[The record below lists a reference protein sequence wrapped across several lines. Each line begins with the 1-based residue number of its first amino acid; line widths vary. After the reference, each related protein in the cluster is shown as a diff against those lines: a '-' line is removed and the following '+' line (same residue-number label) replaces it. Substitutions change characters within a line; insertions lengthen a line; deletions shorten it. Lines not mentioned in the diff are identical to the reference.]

1 VTPPAVITKLTGHP
15 FDADDLRY
23 LDERQSRG
31 NWQFRRLGELEITQL
46 VGKNRR
52 IFISDTGGAI
62 IRLAP
67 ETHRVR
73 GKDGILRERKTGK
86 ISEAYADHLLALQAQ
101 GKQVYERVVVGVK
114 ELTDDHGYVLA
125 HERGTLM
132 PATWTTRIRAQE
144 LNWNPALKPPAAMQI
159 LARVIRESIKPHMLI
174 RRAVKTITSRKKV
187 GRTIVSHNLVI
198 APHPRLLAQIRR
210 AGQPIDAMLEVAA
223 RRALEKM
230 EHKIGGK
237 IVAVCSTHLEDS
249 TTVRP
254 HLHVRM
260 SAYTTNGKYI
270 SLFDRKAGGA
280 GGNRCLLQPEVER
293 QVRTMIERWE
303 PRGRN

>member
-1 VTPPAVITKLTGHP
+1 MAPPAVITKLTGHP

-31 NWQFRRLGELEITQL
+31 NWQFRRLGEQEIRQL

-52 IFISDTGGAI
+52 IFISDTGGEI
-62 IRLAP
+62 VRLAP
-67 ETHRVR
+67 ETQQRR

-86 ISEAYADHLLALQAQ
+86 ISGAYADRLLTLQAQ
-101 GKQVYERVVVGVK
+101 GKQVYERVVVGIK
-114 ELTDDHGYVLA
+114 KLTDDHGYVLA
-125 HERGTLM
+125 HERGTLL
-132 PATWTTRIRAQE
+132 PATWTTRLWAQE
-144 LNWNPALKPPAAMQI
+144 LNWNPALKPAAAMQI
-159 LARVIRESIKPHMLI
+159 LARVIRESIKPHRLI
-174 RRAVKTITSRKKV
+174 RRAVKSITSRKKV
-187 GRTIVSHNLVI
+187 ARTIVAHNLVI

-210 AGQPIDAMLEVAA
+210 AGQPVDAMLEVAA

-230 EHKIGGK
+230 ERKIGGK

-249 TTVRP
+249 TTIRP

-260 SAYTTNGKYI
+260 SAYTTSGKYI
-270 SLFDRKAGGA
+270 RLFDRKAGGA

-293 QVRTMIERWE
+293 QVKILIDRSEL
-303 PRGRN
+303 RGRN